1 MQRAIVFSRTIED
14 SKRLSTQFENVVN
27 EYLNSDEGY
36 SVNVRHVD
44 GSMNALEKNEALYQ
58 LPEGNWIKQC
68 KWQELKNIK

>member
-1 MQRAIVFSRTIED
+1 MIKRESFADKVSGEPMQRAIAFSRTIED

-44 GSMNALEKNEALYQ
+44 GSMNALEK
-58 LPEGNWIKQC
+58 K
-68 KWQELKNIK
+68 